1 MTRSAEDDPS
11 PAVTSPA
18 PTRRAHFFGR
28 EGDIASRGQRELRD
42 EAAEEEEEEEEV
54 VASSRACGE

>member
-11 PAVTSPA
+11 PAFSVPA
-18 PTRRAHFFGR
+18 PPKRARFFGC

-42 EAAEEEEEEEEV
+42 EAAEEEEEEEV

>member
-1 MTRSAEDDPS
+1 MVS
-11 PAVTSPA
+11 SPA

-42 EAAEEEEEEEEV
+42 EAAEEEEEEE

>member
-11 PAVTSPA
+11 PAFSVPA
-18 PTRRAHFFGR
+18 PPKRARFFGC

-42 EAAEEEEEEEEV
+42 EAAKEEEEE